1 MKRAFTLIELIFVI
15 AIIGLL
21 AAVAVPRFLTTKV
34 SASKANFKSTI
45 ASVQTAIDNLHG
57 EWVSN
62 DDFVWNPGADGKD
75 HSSDWNDSTG
85 YPKKLDDGSGTSA
98 IFSYVLRN
106 PLNSCNEKY
115 KDSSKYTDCF
125 EEVDD
130 NLYDYYFSPKDYVE
144 VNYSEADGLFHC
156 VDKGLGKK
164 ACQDILR

>member
-1 MKRAFTLIELIFVI
+1 MKKGFTLIELIFVI
-15 AIIGLL
+15 VIIGLL

-45 ASVQTAIDNLHG
+45 SSAQTAIDNLHG
-57 EWVSN
+57 EWISN

-75 HSSDWNDSTG
+75 HTNDWNDSTG
-85 YPKKLDDGSGTSA
+85 YPKRLDDGSGTNA
-98 IFSYVLRN
+98 IFSYILRK

-125 EEVDD
+125 EERDD
-130 NLYDYYFSPKDYVE
+130 NLYDYYFSPKDYIE
-144 VNYSEADGLFHC
+144 VNYSESDGLFHC

-164 ACQDILR
+164 ACEDILR